1 MKLNT
6 RYQKLF
12 TPIRVGNTILKNRI
26 IAAPIT
32 SYAVEPSPA
41 DKVESIAAKARGGA
55 GLVII
60 GSIGVNDTDSLIY
73 FESSSL
79 WGSEKKLFEEQISM
93 IHQYG
98 AKASAELFH
107 AGQFADCRRTHATP
121 IGPCT
126 MERSFTEVNGYER
139 IEPDVVDETHVHGMG
154 KADMER
160 VCAEFAASAVEARR
174 MGFDMVMLHMGH
186 GWLPAQFMSPFF
198 NHRTDEYGGSFEN
211 RIRFP
216 KEIIQA
222 VRKAVGPA
230 YPIDI
235 RIGAEEYVEGGLTP
249 EEVAQFICE
258 VQDLINMAHISSGLD
273 KLVHATTYIEAP
285 SLHPHQI
292 NVPFAQIVKQK
303 VTRIPVAVVGSITT
317 PDEAEQILTE
327 GSADLVALGRPFVAD
342 PDWADKAKENRPEE
356 IRTCIRCVSCYG
368 VATGGCSQGCAV
380 NPRYERELRLQTEDA
395 ILRRRHREDMLAAG
409 VPAAEVFAA
418 DTGSF
423 RPRRATGKRVAVIGG
438 GPAGMSAAIAAAQ
451 RGHEVVLFEKT
462 DRLGGLLN
470 ISETDPHKLDMRNFR
485 NYLITMTH
493 KLPIDLRLSCEATP
507 ELIRNLDP
515 DEIICALGSY
525 PRGLK
530 LPGADM
536 PHVRNIVEAHS
547 VPLGDHVV
555 IIGGGAS
562 GCELAL
568 SLADE
573 GKEVTILEMTDKLA
587 ATGNLL
593 YRGALFEQLKKRL
606 RIHAVLGVRTQ
617 AITENTVLYLDRD
630 GNECTAEADNVVLCV
645 GLVPRFEE
653 AASFTGLTY
662 DVRII
667 GDCAAP
673 RRINEAVHE
682 GYFAGYYI

>member
-6 RYQKLF
+6 RYEKLF

-79 WGSEKKLFEEQISM
+79 WGSEKKLFEEEISM

-126 MERSFTEVNGYER
+126 MERSFSEVNGYER
-139 IEPDVVDETHVHGMG
+139 IEPDVVDETHVKGMS

-174 MGFDMVMLHMGH
+174 MGFDMVMLHLGH

-249 EEVAQFICE
+249 EEVAQFVYE

-273 KLVHATTYIEAP
+273 KLVHATSYIEAP
-285 SLHPHQI
+285 SLHPHQL

-303 VTRIPVAVVGSITT
+303 VTKIPVAVVGSITT
-317 PDEAEQILTE
+317 PDEAEQILEE

-342 PDWADKAKENRPEE
+342 PDWANKARDNRPEE

-380 NPRYERELRLQTEDA
+380 NPRYERELRLQTEEA
-395 ILRRRHREDMLAAG
+395 ILRRKQRADAMAAG
-409 VPAAEVFAA
+409 SGQ
-418 DTGSF
+418 D
-423 RPRRATGKRVAVIGG
+423 KDKKCIAVIGG
-438 GPAGMSAAIAAAQ
+438 GPAGMSAAIAAAE

-462 DRLGGLLN
+462 DKLGGLLN

-485 NYLITMTH
+485 NYLITMTR
-493 KLPIDLRLSCEATP
+493 KLPIDVRLNCEATP
-507 ELIRNLDP
+507 ERIKALDP

-530 LPGADM
+530 LPGADL
-536 PHVRNIVEAHS
+536 PHVKNIVEAHS

-555 IIGGGAS
+555 IIGGGPS

-573 GKEVTILEMTDKLA
+573 GKEVTILEMMDRLA
-587 ATGNLL
+587 AAGNLL
-593 YRGALFEQLKKRL
+593 YRGALSEQLKKRPQ
-606 RIHAVLGVRTQ
+606 IHVCLGVKTQ
-617 AITENTVLYLDRD
+617 KIDEKAVYYLDRD
-630 GNECTAEADNVVLCV
+630 GKECSAQADNVVLCV
-645 GLVPRFEE
+645 GLTPRFEE
-653 AASFTGLTY
+653 AAAFTELMY
-662 DVRII
+662 DVRIV

>member
-6 RYQKLF
+6 RYEILF

-32 SYAVEPSPA
+32 SYALEPSPA

-79 WGSEKKLFEEQISM
+79 WGSEKKIFEEEISM

-126 MERSFTEVNGYER
+126 MERSFSEVNGYER
-139 IEPDVVDETHVHGMG
+139 IEPDVIDETHVRGMD

-174 MGFDMVMLHMGH
+174 MGFDMVMLHLGH

-249 EEVAQFICE
+249 EEVAQFIYE

-273 KLVHATTYIEAP
+273 KLVHATSYIEAP
-285 SLHPHQI
+285 SLHPHQL

-303 VTRIPVAVVGSITT
+303 VTKIPVAVVGSITT
-317 PDEAEQILTE
+317 PDEAEQILEE

-342 PDWADKAKENRPEE
+342 PDWAVKARDNRPEE

-380 NPRYERELRLQTEDA
+380 NPRYERELRLQTEEA
-395 ILRRRHREDMLAAG
+395 ILQRKQKTDAKAAG
-409 VPAAEVFAA
+409 
-418 DTGSF
+418 
-423 RPRRATGKRVAVIGG
+423 KKIAVIGG
-438 GPAGMSAAIAAAQ
+438 GPAGMSAAIAAAE
-451 RGHEVVLFEKT
+451 RGHEVILFEKS
-462 DRLGGLLN
+462 DKLGGLLN

-485 NYLITMTH
+485 NYLITMTN
-493 KLPIDLRLSCEATP
+493 KLPIDVRLSCEATP
-507 ELIRNLDP
+507 ELLKELDP

-525 PRGLK
+525 PRGLR
-530 LPGADM
+530 LEGADL
-536 PHVRNIVEAHS
+536 PHVKNIVEAHS
-547 VPLGDHVV
+547 IPLGEHVV
-555 IIGGGAS
+555 IIGGGPS

-573 GKEVTILEMTDKLA
+573 GKEVTILEMMDKLA
-587 ATGNLL
+587 AAGNLL
-593 YRGALFEQLKKRL
+593 YRGALSEQLKKRPQ
-606 RIHAVLGVRTQ
+606 IHVGLGVRTQ
-617 AITENTVLYLDRD
+617 KITEDAVCYLDRD
-630 GNECTAEADNVVLCV
+630 GKECCAKADNVVLCV
-645 GLVPRFEE
+645 GLTPRFEE
-653 AASFTGLTY
+653 AAAFSELMY
-662 DVRII
+662 DVRIV

>member
-6 RYQKLF
+6 RYEKLF

-55 GLVII
+55 GLVVI

-79 WGSEKKLFEEQISM
+79 WGPEKKIFEEEISM

-126 MERSFTEVNGYER
+126 MERSFSEVNGYER
-139 IEPDVVDETHVHGMG
+139 IEPDVVDETHVCGMDR
-154 KADMER
+154 ADMER

-174 MGFDMVMLHMGH
+174 MGFDMVMLHLGH

-249 EEVAQFICE
+249 EEVAQFVYE

-273 KLVHATTYIEAP
+273 KLVHATSYIEAP
-285 SLHPHQI
+285 SLHPHQL

-303 VTRIPVAVVGSITT
+303 VTKIPVAVVGSITT
-317 PDEAEQILTE
+317 PDEAEQILEE

-342 PDWADKAKENRPEE
+342 PDWAVKARDNRPEE

-380 NPRYERELRLQTEDA
+380 NPRYERELRLQTEEA
-395 ILRRRHREDMLAAG
+395 ILRRKQKVDAMAAG
-409 VPAAEVFAA
+409 SAQ
-418 DTGSF
+418 
-423 RPRRATGKRVAVIGG
+423 RPEKDRKCVAVIGG
-438 GPAGMSAAIAAAQ
+438 GPAGMSAAIAAAE

-485 NYLITMTH
+485 NYLITMTRR
-493 KLPIDLRLSCEATP
+493 LPIDVRFSCEATP
-507 ELIRNLDP
+507 EMIRELDP

-530 LPGADM
+530 LPGADL
-536 PHVRNIVEAHS
+536 PHVKNIVEAHS
-547 VPLGDHVV
+547 VTLG
-555 IIGGGAS
+555 AR
-562 GCELAL
+562 A
-568 SLADE
+568 
-573 GKEVTILEMTDKLA
+573 
-587 ATGNLL
+587 
-593 YRGALFEQLKKRL
+593 
-606 RIHAVLGVRTQ
+606 
-617 AITENTVLYLDRD
+617 
-630 GNECTAEADNVVLCV
+630 
-645 GLVPRFEE
+645 
-653 AASFTGLTY
+653 FTG
-662 DVRII
+662 
-667 GDCAAP
+667 
-673 RRINEAVHE
+673 
-682 GYFAGYYI
+682 

>member
-6 RYQKLF
+6 RYEKLF

-79 WGSEKKLFEEQISM
+79 WGSEKKLFEEEISM

-126 MERSFTEVNGYER
+126 MERSFSEVNGYER
-139 IEPDVVDETHVHGMG
+139 IEPDVIDETHVRGMD

-174 MGFDMVMLHMGH
+174 MGFDMVMLHLGH

-249 EEVAQFICE
+249 EEVAQFIYE

-273 KLVHATTYIEAP
+273 KLVHATSYIEAP
-285 SLHPHQI
+285 SLHPHQL

-303 VTRIPVAVVGSITT
+303 VTKIPVAVVGSITT
-317 PDEAEQILTE
+317 PDEAEQILEE
-327 GSADLVALGRPFVAD
+327 GRADLVALGRPFVAD
-342 PDWADKAKENRPEE
+342 PDWANKARDNRPEE

-380 NPRYERELRLQTEDA
+380 NPRYERELRLQTEEA
-395 ILRRRHREDMLAAG
+395 IQERKVRTTGR
-409 VPAAEVFAA
+409 VPE
-418 DTGSF
+418 
-423 RPRRATGKRVAVIGG
+423 KKKIAVIGG
-438 GPAGMSAAIAAAQ
+438 GPAGMSAAIAAAE
-451 RGHEVVLFEKT
+451 RGHEVILFEKT
-462 DRLGGLLN
+462 DKLGGLLN
-470 ISETDPHKLDMRNFR
+470 ISETDSHKLDMRNFR
-485 NYLITMTH
+485 NYLITMTR
-493 KLPIDLRLSCEATP
+493 KLPIDIRLNCEATP
-507 ELIRNLDP
+507 ELLRELDP

-530 LPGADM
+530 LPGADL
-536 PHVRNIVEAHS
+536 PHVKNIVEAHS
-547 VPLGDHVV
+547 IPLGGHVV
-555 IIGGGAS
+555 IIGGGPS

-573 GKEVTILEMTDKLA
+573 GKEVTILEMMDRLA
-587 ATGNLL
+587 AAGNLL
-593 YRGALFEQLKKRL
+593 YRGALSEQLKKRPQ
-606 RIHAVLGVRTQ
+606 IHVCLGVRTQ
-617 AITENTVLYLDRD
+617 EITENAVRYLDRD
-630 GNECTAEADNVVLCV
+630 GKECSAQADNVVLCV
-645 GLVPRFEE
+645 GLTPRFEE
-653 AASFTGLTY
+653 AAAFTELMY

>member
-6 RYQKLF
+6 RYEKLF

-79 WGSEKKLFEEQISM
+79 WGSEKKLFEEEISM

-126 MERSFTEVNGYER
+126 MERSFSEVNGYER
-139 IEPDVVDETHVHGMG
+139 IEPDVVDETHVRGMD

-174 MGFDMVMLHMGH
+174 MGFDMVMLHLGH

-249 EEVAQFICE
+249 EEVAQFVYE

-273 KLVHATTYIEAP
+273 KLVHATSYIEAP
-285 SLHPHQI
+285 SLHPHRL

-303 VTRIPVAVVGSITT
+303 VTKIPIAVVGSITT
-317 PDEAEQILTE
+317 PDEAEQILEE
-327 GSADLVALGRPFVAD
+327 GRADLVALGRPFVAD
-342 PDWADKAKENRPEE
+342 PDWANKARDNRPEE

-380 NPRYERELRLQTEDA
+380 NPRYERELRLQTEEA
-395 ILRRRHREDMLAAG
+395 ILQRKQKTDAKAAG
-409 VPAAEVFAA
+409 
-418 DTGSF
+418 
-423 RPRRATGKRVAVIGG
+423 KKIAVIGG
-438 GPAGMSAAIAAAQ
+438 GPAGMSAAIAATE

-462 DRLGGLLN
+462 DKLGGLLN

-485 NYLITMTH
+485 NYLITMTR
-493 KLPIDLRLSCEATP
+493 KLPIDVRLNCEATP
-507 ELIRNLDP
+507 ERIKALDP

-530 LPGADM
+530 LPGADL
-536 PHVRNIVEAHS
+536 PHVKNIVEAHS
-547 VPLGDHVV
+547 IPLGDHVV
-555 IIGGGAS
+555 IIGGGPS

-573 GKEVTILEMTDKLA
+573 GKEVTILEMMGRLA
-587 ATGNLL
+587 AAGNLL
-593 YRGALFEQLKKRL
+593 YRGALSEQLKKRPQ
-606 RIHAVLGVRTQ
+606 IHVCLGVRTQ
-617 AITENTVLYLDRD
+617 EITETAVRYLNRD
-630 GNECTAEADNVVLCV
+630 GKECSAQADNVVLCV
-645 GLVPRFEE
+645 GLTPRFEE
-653 AASFTGLTY
+653 AAAFTELMY
-662 DVRII
+662 DVRIV

>member
-6 RYQKLF
+6 RYEKLF
-12 TPIRVGNTILKNRI
+12 SPVRVGNTILKNRI

-79 WGSEKKLFEEQISM
+79 WGSEKKLFEEEISM

-126 MERSFTEVNGYER
+126 MERSFSEVNGYER
-139 IEPDVVDETHVHGMG
+139 IEPDVVDETHVQGMS

-174 MGFDMVMLHMGH
+174 MGFDMVMLHLGH

-249 EEVAQFICE
+249 EEVAQFVYE

-273 KLVHATTYIEAP
+273 KLVHATSYIEAP
-285 SLHPHQI
+285 SLHPHQL

-303 VTRIPVAVVGSITT
+303 VTKIPVAVVGSITT
-317 PDEAEQILTE
+317 PDEAEQILEE

-342 PDWADKAKENRPEE
+342 PDWAVKARDNRPEE

-380 NPRYERELRLQTEDA
+380 NPRYERELRLQTEEA
-395 ILRRRHREDMLAAG
+395 ILQRKQKTDAKGAG
-409 VPAAEVFAA
+409 
-418 DTGSF
+418 
-423 RPRRATGKRVAVIGG
+423 KKIAVIGG
-438 GPAGMSAAIAAAQ
+438 GPAGMSAAIAAAE

-462 DRLGGLLN
+462 DKLGGLLN

-485 NYLITMTH
+485 NYLITMTR
-493 KLPIDLRLSCEATP
+493 KLPIDVRLNCEATP
-507 ELIRNLDP
+507 ERIKALDP

-530 LPGADM
+530 LPGADL
-536 PHVRNIVEAHS
+536 PHVKNIVEAHS
-547 VPLGDHVV
+547 IPLGDHVV
-555 IIGGGAS
+555 IIGGGPS

-573 GKEVTILEMTDKLA
+573 GKEVTILEMMDKLA
-587 ATGNLL
+587 AAGNLL
-593 YRGALFEQLKKRL
+593 YRGALSEQLKKRPQ
-606 RIHAVLGVRTQ
+606 IHVGLGVRTQ
-617 AITENTVLYLDRD
+617 EITETAVRYLDRD
-630 GNECTAEADNVVLCV
+630 GQECTAQADNVVLCV
-645 GLVPRFEE
+645 GLTPRFEE
-653 AASFTGLTY
+653 AAAFTELMY
-662 DVRII
+662 DVRVV

-682 GYFAGYYI
+682 GYFAGYFI

>member
-6 RYQKLF
+6 RYEKLF

-32 SYAVEPSPA
+32 SYAIEPSPA

-79 WGSEKKLFEEQISM
+79 WGPEKKIFEEEISM

-126 MERSFTEVNGYER
+126 MERSFSEVNGYER
-139 IEPDVVDETHVHGMG
+139 IEPDVVDETHVRGMD
-154 KADMER
+154 KADIER

-174 MGFDMVMLHMGH
+174 MGFDMVMLHLGH

-249 EEVAQFICE
+249 EEVAQFIYE

-273 KLVHATTYIEAP
+273 KLVHATSYIEAP
-285 SLHPHQI
+285 SLHPHQL

-303 VTRIPVAVVGSITT
+303 VPKIPVAVVGSITT
-317 PDEAEQILTE
+317 PDEAEQILQE

-342 PDWADKAKENRPEE
+342 PDWAVKARDNRPEE

-380 NPRYERELRLQTEDA
+380 NPRYERELRLQTEEA
-395 ILRRRHREDMLAAG
+395 ILRRKHKADKVAAG
-409 VPAAEVFAA
+409 
-418 DTGSF
+418 
-423 RPRRATGKRVAVIGG
+423 KKIAVIGG
-438 GPAGMSAAIAAAQ
+438 GPAGMSAAIAAAE

-462 DRLGGLLN
+462 DKLGGLLN

-485 NYLITMTH
+485 NYLITMTR
-493 KLPIDLRLSCEATP
+493 KLPIEVRLNCEATP
-507 ELIRNLDP
+507 EMIRELDP

-530 LPGADM
+530 LEGADL
-536 PHVRNIVEAHS
+536 PHVKNIVEAHS
-547 VPLGDHVV
+547 IPLGDHVV
-555 IIGGGAS
+555 IIGGGPS

-573 GKEVTILEMTDKLA
+573 GKEVTILEMMDRLA
-587 ATGNLL
+587 AAGNLL
-593 YRGALFEQLKKRL
+593 YRGALSEQLKKRPQ
-606 RIHAVLGVRTQ
+606 IHVGLGVRTQ
-617 AITENTVLYLDRD
+617 KITEDAVYYLDRD
-630 GNECTAEADNVVLCV
+630 GKECIAKADNVVLCV
-645 GLVPRFEE
+645 GLTPRFEE
-653 AASFTGLTY
+653 AAAFSELMY
-662 DVRII
+662 DVRIV